1 MLKKYFGT
9 DGIRGRVNQSK
20 INGEMFFKFGL
31 AAGTYFKNQKK
42 IKQTAIIAKDTRLSG
57 YTLEPALVSGLTS
70 AGMHVYTLGPL
81 PTNGLAMLTK
91 KMKANMG
98 IMITA
103 SHNPYYDNGLK
114 LFGPDGLKLSDK
126 IEKKI
131 EKLIDYKIVKNLS
144 EPKFLGRVKRLEDAN
159 YKYIEILKKNF
170 PKNFNLNGMKIVI
183 DCANGAGYK
192 SGPNLL
198 RSLGAKVFEFGTSP
212 NGLNINDN
220 CGSTFPNKIKR
231 LVKKYKAN
239 IGISLDGDADRIIIS
254 DENGN
259 IIDGDQIIAMLAKRW
274 KRKKILKGGVVGT
287 LMSNYGLQNY
297 FKDEKIKFIRA
308 NVGDRYVK
316 EKMQKNNFNLG
327 GEQSGHI
334 ILGKF
339 ATTGDGLLVA
349 LEVLFSMRKGKKASE
364 LFKTFKATPQILTNI
379 KVRDKNIINSKNC
392 IAAIKKSEKLINSQG
407 RMLIR
412 KSGTEPKIRIM
423 GESKNIALLKKCINI
438 IKKSINQIENKI

>member
-1 MLKKYFGT
+1 MTKKYFGT
-9 DGIRGRVNQSK
+9 DGIRGTVNK
-20 INGEMFFKFGL
+20 GNINGNMFFKFGL

-42 IKQTAIIAKDTRLSG
+42 FKQTAIIAKDTRLSG
-57 YTLEPALVSGLTS
+57 YTLEPALVSGLAS
-70 AGMHVYTLGPL
+70 AGMHVFTLGPL

-91 KMKANMG
+91 SMKANMG

-131 EKLIDYKIVKNLS
+131 EGLIDKKIDTQLS
-144 EPKFLGRVKRLEDAN
+144 KPKILGRVKRLEN
-159 YKYIEILKKNF
+159 GNEEYIKILKKNF
-170 PKNFNLNGMKIVI
+170 PKNFSLKGTKIAI

-192 SGPNLL
+192 SGPHLFK
-198 RSLGAKVFEFGTSP
+198 SLGAKVISIGVNP
-212 NGLNINDN
+212 NGLNINEK
-220 CGSTFPNKIKR
+220 CGSTFPKKIQ
-231 LVKKYKAN
+231 LAVKKHRAHL
-239 IGISLDGDADRIIIS
+239 GISLDGDADRIIMC
-254 DENGN
+254 DEKGN
-259 IIDGDQIIAMLAKRW
+259 IIDGDQIIAALAKRW
-274 KRKKILKGGVVGT
+274 KNKKMLRGGVIGT
-287 LMSNYGLQNY
+287 LMSNYGL
-297 FKDEKIKFIRA
+297 EKFLKKNRIKFLRA

-349 LEVLFSMRKGKKASE
+349 LEILFSLRKGKKASK
-364 LFKTFKATPQILTNI
+364 FFNMFDQVPQILENVVVKDKSIVNSSNCKKAINKVNNLI
-379 KVRDKNIINSKNC
+379 KG
-392 IAAIKKSEKLINSQG
+392 QG
-407 RMLIR
+407 RMLVR

-423 GESKNIALLKKCINI
+423 GESNNIKLLEKCIKI
-438 IKKSINQIENKI
+438 VKKSI